1 MPARHSRSIY
11 DLVIP
16 ADRLVE
22 TRQAIATTLLD
33 GRETPVIIV
42 TVIAEKGIGTL
53 PRARHPDEAREG

>member
-22 TRQAIATTLLD
+22 TRQAIATTLQ
-33 GRETPVIIV
+33 T
-42 TVIAEKGIGTL
+42 A
-53 PRARHPDEAREG
+53 ARRR